1 MAMPTNKRHV
11 IISRVS
17 RDLNG
22 EKEFYTYDTPFPP
35 PTHAT
40 VHKLIGTRQHRA
52 SIIIRSEL
60 FHHSATSSSI
70 KSSREYLGKRGAA
83 SLTVLKPIMDYL
95 QEPFYPAPPS
105 SDPSYAENSNSD
117 PYNGMPP
124 PSEGEFATL
133 PDVMKHCQEH
143 AGDHGY
149 ACVTASNNYKRGI
162 AYVRCDRGGKYV
174 NHWNLTDE
182 TRVRKNRTR
191 RLVDCKWKARAKQ
204 TEAGTWV
211 LTMMND
217 KHNGH
222 SASPNASSHPSL
234 RQLPAEAMEEVRQ
247 AFKTGLGPKQVWEF
261 VKERWNP
268 SITVQDVYNLKA
280 KISRADQGIVKKGRG
295 RKSQSTEAETPT
307 DPLLLQQP
315 RSQPEPVPEVDSAL
329 GATSENRV
337 KAPGENG
344 TGSCPCQCCHH

>member
-1 MAMPTNKRHV
+1 
-11 IISRVS
+11 
-17 RDLNG
+17 
-22 EKEFYTYDTPFPP
+22 
-35 PTHAT
+35 
-40 VHKLIGTRQHRA
+40 
-52 SIIIRSEL
+52 
-60 FHHSATSSSI
+60 
-70 KSSREYLGKRGAA
+70 
-83 SLTVLKPIMDYL
+83 MDYL
-95 QEPFYPAPPS
+95 QDQFYPAPPAG
-105 SDPSYAENSNSD
+105 DPSYVENSNPD

-133 PDVMKHCQEH
+133 QDVMKHCQEH
-143 AGDHGY
+143 AGHHGY

-222 SASPNASSHPSL
+222 AASPNASSHPSL

-295 RKSQSTEAETPT
+295 RKSQSTEVETPT
-307 DPLLLQQP
+307 DPLLLQQSRP
-315 RSQPEPVPEVDSAL
+315 QPDPAPQVDSAL
-329 GATSENRV
+329 GTTSENRV
-337 KAPGENG
+337 KAPGEKRADP
-344 TGSCPCQCCHH
+344 CPCQCCDH

>member
-1 MAMPTNKRHV
+1 
-11 IISRVS
+11 
-17 RDLNG
+17 
-22 EKEFYTYDTPFPP
+22 
-35 PTHAT
+35 
-40 VHKLIGTRQHRA
+40 
-52 SIIIRSEL
+52 
-60 FHHSATSSSI
+60 
-70 KSSREYLGKRGAA
+70 
-83 SLTVLKPIMDYL
+83 MDYL
-95 QEPFYPAPPS
+95 QEQFYPAPPS
-105 SDPSYAENSNSD
+105 GDAAAYVEGANPD

-124 PSEGEFATL
+124 PAEGEFATL
-133 PDVMKHCQEH
+133 QDVMKHCQEH
-143 AGDHGY
+143 AGHHGY

-174 NHWNLTDE
+174 NHWNLTEE

-204 TEAGTWV
+204 TEAGSWI

-280 KISRADQGIVKKGRG
+280 KISRAEQGVMKKGRG
-295 RKSQSTEAETPT
+295 RKSQSTEVDPPT

-315 RSQPEPVPEVDSAL
+315 QPLPDPMPQVDSAL
-329 GATSENRV
+329 EATSENRI
-337 KAPGENG
+337 KAPIESGASG
-344 TGSCPCQCCHH
+344 CACQCCNH

>member
-1 MAMPTNKRHV
+1 
-11 IISRVS
+11 
-17 RDLNG
+17 
-22 EKEFYTYDTPFPP
+22 
-35 PTHAT
+35 
-40 VHKLIGTRQHRA
+40 
-52 SIIIRSEL
+52 
-60 FHHSATSSSI
+60 
-70 KSSREYLGKRGAA
+70 
-83 SLTVLKPIMDYL
+83 MDYL
-95 QEPFYPAPPS
+95 QEPFYPPPPS
-105 SDPSYAENSNSD
+105 GDSSSYVENPNPD

-133 PDVMKHCQEH
+133 QDVMKHCQEH
-143 AGDHGY
+143 AGLHGY

-204 TEAGTWV
+204 TEAGNWV
-211 LTMMND
+211 LSMMND

-247 AFKTGLGPKQVWEF
+247 AFRSGLGPKNVWEF
-261 VKERWNP
+261 VKARWNP

-280 KISRADQGIVKKGRG
+280 KISRADQGVVKKGRG
-295 RKSQSTEAETPT
+295 RKSQSTEVETPT
-307 DPLLLQQP
+307 DPLLLQQSRP
-315 RSQPEPVPEVDSAL
+315 QPEPMPQIDSAS

-337 KAPGENG
+337 KTSGENG
-344 TGSCPCQCCHH
+344 AGSCPCQCCHH